1 MRPKLRTISWDSHQ
15 IRSRKRD
22 QVTVAKLLRS
32 SEEVTVGVVRLFP
45 RHLLGSRCTYVNLSL
60 HWDGDH
66 PVSGKRTSIFDATW
80 GLPQRVFPPGN
91 SPPYKWPQCM
101 QNYVWFVGGLPVVPG
116 SEICFQR
123 RKKKNTNKAKPTGTP
138 AVSALNVILHWADAV
153 AVCKELIMAI

>member
-32 SEEVTVGVVRLFP
+32 SEEVTVGVVRQFP

-66 PVSGKRTSIFDATW
+66 PVSGKRTSIFDAT
-80 GLPQRVFPPGN
+80 
-91 SPPYKWPQCM
+91 
-101 QNYVWFVGGLPVVPG
+101 
-116 SEICFQR
+116 
-123 RKKKNTNKAKPTGTP
+123 
-138 AVSALNVILHWADAV
+138 
-153 AVCKELIMAI
+153 